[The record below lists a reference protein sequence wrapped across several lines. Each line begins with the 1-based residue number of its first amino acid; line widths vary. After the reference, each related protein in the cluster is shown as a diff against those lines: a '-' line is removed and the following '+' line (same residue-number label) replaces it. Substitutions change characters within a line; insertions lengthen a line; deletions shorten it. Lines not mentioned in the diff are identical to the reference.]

1 MYTWGYIKDNTLS
14 KLNMDEK
21 EANDLGFL
29 SRFPYYANEAMTQ
42 ICSAIKAK
50 ENFFTVTVYDKNRQ
64 WKNITEKHGLYIG
77 TKYYSIKFDI
87 TDKKQEKYQLKL
99 AFWKEWESYNF
110 VNDKITFPEDFIA
123 FSDDIVEYEDLF
135 MHDRVIDAGDEFLMY
150 HGYNEVICK
159 HAGIYQIPYKAR
171 WFFFTKDL
179 EADIKL
185 NVPMDILDAIPSYIA
200 SQCMKI
206 DDEVRSAILK
216 NEYEMALARIDDT
229 TFKSQRGFHVG
240 GGW

>member
-50 ENFFTVTVYDKNRQ
+50 ENFFTVAVYNKTHLWYDM
-64 WKNITEKHGLYIG
+64 TEQYGLY
-77 TKYYSIKFDI
+77 
-87 TDKKQEKYQLKL
+87 TDKKWYDAKFDAKDKSQDKYELKL
-99 AFWKEWESYNF
+99 KFWNEWNGYNF
-110 VNDKITFPEDFIA
+110 INEPIILPEDFIA

-135 MHDRVIDAGDEFLMY
+135 MHDTVIDAGDEFLMY

-159 HAGIYQIPYKAR
+159 HAGIYKIPYKAR